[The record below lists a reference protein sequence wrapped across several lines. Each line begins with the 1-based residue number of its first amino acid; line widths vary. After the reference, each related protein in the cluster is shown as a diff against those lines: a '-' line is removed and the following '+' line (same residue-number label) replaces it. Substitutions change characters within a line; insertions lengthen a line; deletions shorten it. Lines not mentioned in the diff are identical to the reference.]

1 MGHHKRCHFPKAG
14 RLDLDDGQLRFGAML
29 SGRSSDLLGWLLFAH
44 HGDVVWRLGLD
55 GVEVVGLTVSFGL
68 ISSRY

>member
-1 MGHHKRCHFPKAG
+1 
-14 RLDLDDGQLRFGAML
+14 ML

-68 ISSRY
+68 IGSRY